1 MKNKILFGS
10 GAFVI
15 LLATAFAL
23 LGVWTYQTEAA
34 KVLSVFSPLVYPL
47 AFVLILSA
55 VVIIH
60 EGGHFFAARMCGI
73 KVTAFSVGFGKK
85 IWSRV
90 DKKGTEW
97 KVCVVPLGGYV
108 QMFGDEDAASM
119 TKNIK
124 NMYNRK
130 KQ

>member
-90 DKKGTEW
+90 DKKAQNGRFVW
-97 KVCVVPLGGYV
+97 CLWVAMSKCLVMKMLPV
-108 QMFGDEDAASM
+108 
-119 TKNIK
+119 
-124 NMYNRK
+124 
-130 KQ
+130 